1 VGQWRVLWL
10 PEAEKELT
18 QLPLQERA
26 AMMNAVLKLEAVGPR
41 LTYLHSSD
49 VRGSTGLREL
59 RPRAGRSPWRG
70 LYQRVGPEV
79 FVVAAIAPE
88 AQVDHRGFARATA
101 AATTRL
107 SELEDV

>member
-1 VGQWRVLWL
+1 VLWL
-10 PEAEKELT
+10 AEARKELAR
-18 QLPLQERA
+18 LPPSERV

-41 LTYLHSSD
+41 LMYPHSSD

-88 AQVDHRGFARATA
+88 AQVDHRGFAHATA

-107 SELEDV
+107 SELEDL

>member
-1 VGQWRVLWL
+1 VVGRGQQRAC
-10 PEAEKELT
+10 PAPAIGT
-18 QLPLQERA
+18 GGDDERG
-26 AMMNAVLKLEAVGPR
+26 VESSRRSDRDSP
-41 LTYLHSSD
+41 TPHPSD

-59 RPRAGRSPWRG
+59 RPRAGRSLWRG

-88 AQVDHRGFARATA
+88 AQADHRGFARAIA

-107 SELEDV
+107 GELEDL